1 MRCRSAALLAGR
13 SPLSNALN
21 EFQIRETSG
30 SWAAY
35 YNLDEFV
42 YTTKADGSQGL
53 GIFGRIGFGDWSTNI
68 LEQF

>member
-1 MRCRSAALLAGR
+1 
-13 SPLSNALN
+13 
-21 EFQIRETSG
+21 
-30 SWAAY
+30 
-35 YNLDEFV
+35 V